1 MIGEIVTLINRT
13 SKSLDVVQ
21 NGRTIV
27 LKPGRNPVTS
37 DWVRFAKQQ
46 HPRMGTFDPSGLQ
59 GDYLVGVEGFDSPEA
74 CAMIEPGEE
83 HKSIE
88 RFDRTQMDPEAQSA
102 EQVPTGIR
110 PPQRRLPGEAGAI
123 PLETQ
128 FNGRN

>member
-1 MIGEIVTLINRT
+1 MIGEILTLINRT
-13 SKSLDVVQ
+13 SKPLDVTQ

-59 GDYLVGVEGFDSPEA
+59 GEYLVAVEGMDPEDH
-74 CAMIEPGEE
+74 CTMIPPGEE

-88 RFDRTQMDPEAQSA
+88 RFDRSQMDAEAQSA
-102 EQVPTGIR
+102 QVV
-110 PPQRRLPGEAGAI
+110 
-123 PLETQ
+123 
-128 FNGRN
+128 